1 MGVGRFFLPSTQ
13 TETKLYYI
21 VKSFFEPIIYIIIYI
36 KCFQHPPFSPHITF
50 PGISQ
55 RPNAIS
61 GLKVDT
67 SRDKQKP
74 LTVVSKLVL
83 LKHCIGYTTLYMY
96 TLLSHSPSKIHEF
109 LYVYSMFVVVNSHLF
124 FHHIKADK
132 MWFILTQD
140 NNLLEQ
146 CFFSHS
152 CCSQAFFS
160 KLFIIFINST
170 YKILPLRSIFLVLI
184 LI

>member
-1 MGVGRFFLPSTQ
+1 MYYLHKVLST
-13 TETKLYYI
+13 
-21 VKSFFEPIIYIIIYI
+21 S
-36 KCFQHPPFSPHITF
+36 PPFSPHITF
-50 PGISQ
+50 LGISQ

-61 GLKVDT
+61 SLKVDI

-96 TLLSHSPSKIHEF
+96 TVLPHSSSKIHEF
-109 LYVYSMFVVVNSHLF
+109 LYVYNMFVVVNSHLF

-146 CFFSHS
+146 CFFPHS

-170 YKILPLRSIFLVLI
+170 YKILPLKSLFLVLI